1 MDHITPNSSALE
13 GLRPA
18 KLPFPDGDFFM
29 AFAPEAAF
37 ALVVGILAA
46 LAYWHFSRLFAKLD
60 VPQAEPVK
68 KKGPKE
74 SAMEEIAGLDAEDP
88 EFAAKIWHSVRLMLS
103 RKTQN
108 AFLPNMTAE
117 EAVQATKG
125 LPGFENLAL
134 LARELEYAGHERD
147 AETHEKLRT
156 FAMAFIET
164 T

>member
-1 MDHITPNSSALE
+1 MDHITPNSSVLE
-13 GLRPA
+13 NLRPA
-18 KLPFPDGDFFM
+18 KFPYPDGNFFM
-29 AFAPEAAF
+29 AFATEAIF

-46 LAYWHFSRLFAKLD
+46 VAYWHFSRLFAKLD
-60 VPQAEPVK
+60 APPAEHAK

-88 EFAAKIWHSVRLMLS
+88 EFAAKIWRSVRLMLS
-103 RKTQN
+103 RETQN
-108 AFLPNMTAE
+108 VFLPNMTAE
-117 EAVQATKG
+117 EAVRATKG

-134 LARELEYAGHERD
+134 LARELEYAGRERE